1 MKNQSTVVH
10 CSNLTSLYDNNKVLA
25 FLNNLLIPV
34 TFEARILDIVPFL
47 TLVTEMNVG
56 IRLSLAE
63 MFLMLTIGDS
73 KVAREKAS

>member
-10 CSNLTSLYDNNKVLA
+10 CSNLTSLYDNKVLA